1 MAMLWVCK
9 SASLYISRIRHLSP
23 ERLLIEFERNLSF
36 KTLPKSSSS
45 SNFASNTYYP
55 SPKLILSFIYP
66 LLSFY
71 IDFHILYDIP
81 LSLRTVYDSSEDLCN
96 PSHLSKRRLYS
107 FSLHTRSF
115 PFSGRSES
123 LLFRVPFVSFRL
135 YSSIY
140 LFLRRSQI
148 IFQM

>member
-9 SASLYISRIRHLSP
+9 SASLSFLYIPRIRHSSP
-23 ERLLIEFERNLSF
+23 ERLLIEPERNLSF
-36 KTLPKSSSS
+36 ETIPNSSKS
-45 SNFASNTYYP
+45 SNFTSDMYYP
-55 SPKLILSFIYP
+55 SPKLILSFICP

-71 IDFHILYDIP
+71 IDFHILYDIL
-81 LSLRTVYDSSEDLCN
+81 LSLRTVYDSAEDLCN
-96 PSHLSKRRLYS
+96 PSHLSKCRLYS

-140 LFLRRSQI
+140 IFLRRS
-148 IFQM
+148 